1 MAAESGDGLPIS
13 PSEKSLTGSLAS
25 DENEKS
31 VSRSPSSYSI
41 REDKWPDL
49 VVSRP
54 RKLDAWWLP
63 RRESI
68 ETSIEESSSMRQE
81 SLTGLKLRPPGDHG
95 GVHHGGVMLE
105 EDMAGAQDTIY
116 LCNFRVS
123 VDGEWLCLKELQDVE
138 FSLQDSMQRSPSPP
152 LALSGINH
160 HHDHHHHNHHHQ
172 QQFPEQQELRDIMPP
187 SPPPLQHVS
196 SLSRDPVI
204 IERSNLVNISKLIVK
219 ELIETSLK
227 YGRMLD
233 SDHMPLQHF
242 FIVLEH
248 VLRHGLRPKKGLL
261 GPKKELWDI
270 LQLVE
275 KYCPEAQDIT
285 SSIRDLPTVRTAM
298 GRARAWLRMALMQ
311 KKLADYLKIL
321 IDHKDDIL
329 SEYFEPD
336 ALMMSE
342 EAIVVMGLLVGLNV
356 IDCNFCVKE
365 EDLDCQQGVIDFSL
379 YLRNSNHIPGESPDD
394 ELENDNMTT
403 VLDQKNYIEE
413 LNRHLNATVTNLQ
426 AKVES
431 LTTTN
436 ALMKEDLAIAK
447 NNILSL
453 QEENRQLK
461 KELGIEVK
469 DANENGKIPLK
480 ITETTA
486 EIEELRCRIE
496 SEKKS
501 RQDLEKELELQ
512 ISMKS
517 EMEVAMKLLEKDIHE
532 KQDTIISLRRQLED
546 IKLINLEMYKKLQE
560 CEHELTQKGEMVSR
574 LHAKTNQ
581 IGKILNN
588 LEKYNHL
595 MKDGEGIRSPTTP
608 SGVSKSI
615 LNKTNPT
622 PPRGCPPTKNTT
634 SRSMVDHQR
643 SLDKQQATASNDK
656 LKQSRSTSEISTNS
670 STTEQECEGSLKHKT
685 ELITKLEA
693 KTLSMSET
701 IQKMDEKCK
710 EMDGVRSGAEEK
722 VRILDA
728 EAAERQAR
736 TNGVEREL
744 QLEREWRTSLQET
757 SICNTEKIS
766 QLHQEIDQL
775 KRVSERYLTL
785 QEEYYALKEVCG
797 EQERTLEELGG
808 QLSAAKLAA
817 AELREA
823 ADNAQQQQQSTLQE
837 GAVTWANDRM
847 VTQCKG
853 CSREFNMTRRKHHCR
868 NCGNIFCNA
877 CSDNTTVLPNSAKPV
892 RVCDECYVFLVSRY
906 SVVR

>member
-1 MAAESGDGLPIS
+1 
-13 PSEKSLTGSLAS
+13 
-25 DENEKS
+25 
-31 VSRSPSSYSI
+31 
-41 REDKWPDL
+41 
-49 VVSRP
+49 
-54 RKLDAWWLP
+54 
-63 RRESI
+63 
-68 ETSIEESSSMRQE
+68 MRQE

-152 LALSGINH
+152 LALSA
-160 HHDHHHHNHHHQ
+160 
-172 QQFPEQQELRDIMPP
+172 
-187 SPPPLQHVS
+187 
-196 SLSRDPVI
+196 RDPVI

-311 KKLADYLKIL
+311 KKLADYLKVL

-394 ELENDNMTT
+394 ELETDNMTT

-560 CEHELTQKGEMVSR
+560 CE
-574 LHAKTNQ
+574 
-581 IGKILNN
+581 
-588 LEKYNHL
+588 
-595 MKDGEGIRSPTTP
+595 
-608 SGVSKSI
+608 
-615 LNKTNPT
+615 
-622 PPRGCPPTKNTT
+622 
-634 SRSMVDHQR
+634 
-643 SLDKQQATASNDK
+643 
-656 LKQSRSTSEISTNS
+656 
-670 STTEQECEGSLKHKT
+670 GSLKHKT

-722 VRILDA
+722 VRILGA
-728 EAAERQAR
+728 EAAEREAR

-823 ADNAQQQQQSTLQE
+823 ADNAQQQQQQSALQE
-837 GAVTWANDRM
+837 GLVTWANDRM

-853 CSREFNMTRRKHHCR
+853 CNREFNMTRRKHHCR

>member
-1 MAAESGDGLPIS
+1 MAAESSEGLPIS
-13 PSEKSLTGSLAS
+13 PSEKSLTGSLVS
-25 DENEKS
+25 EENEKS
-31 VSRSPSSYSI
+31 VSRSPSTYSI

-63 RRESI
+63 RLLRVRSGLKGSI
-68 ETSIEESSSMRQE
+68 VTISSMRQE
-81 SLTGLKLRPPGDHG
+81 SQNGLKIRPAGDH

-138 FSLQDSMQRSPSPP
+138 FSLHDSIQRSPSPP

-160 HHDHHHHNHHHQ
+160 HHHHHHNDHHRQ
-172 QQFPEQQELRDIMPP
+172 QQRELRDIMPS

-311 KKLADYLKIL
+311 KKLADYLKVL
-321 IDHKDDIL
+321 IDHKEDIL

-342 EAIVVMGLLVGLNV
+342 EAIVIMGLLVGLNV

-436 ALMKEDLAIAK
+436 ALMKEDLSIAK

-453 QEENRQLK
+453 HEENRQLK
-461 KELGIEVK
+461 KELGIEIK
-469 DANENGKIPLK
+469 DTNENGKPPIK
-480 ITETTA
+480 ITETTT
-486 EIEELRCRIE
+486 EIEELRSRLE
-496 SEKKS
+496 AEKKM
-501 RQDLEKELELQ
+501 RQDVEKELELQ
-512 ISMKS
+512 MSMKS

-532 KQDTIISLRRQLED
+532 KQDTIISLRRQLDE

-588 LEKYNHL
+588 LEKCNH
-595 MKDGEGIRSPTTP
+595 MKKEVENIRSPTTP
-608 SGVSKSI
+608 SSVTKSI
-615 LNKTNPT
+615 LNKTSPT
-622 PPRGCPPTKNTT
+622 SPRCYADNA
-634 SRSMVDHQR
+634 VDY
-643 SLDKQQATASNDK
+643 QQQQQQHPQSNNQQ
-656 LKQSRSTSEISTNS
+656 QSANNLQKSTNNQHLF
-670 STTEQECEGSLKHKT
+670 QECEGSLKHKT

-693 KTLSMSET
+693 KTLSMTET

-710 EMDGVRSGAEEK
+710 EIDDVKSGAVERVK
-722 VRILDA
+722 ILGA
-728 EAAERQAR
+728 EAAEREAR
-736 TNGVEREL
+736 ANGVEREL
-744 QLEREWRTSLQET
+744 RLEREWRTSLQEA
-757 SICNTEKIS
+757 SISNAEKIS

-775 KRVSERYLTL
+775 RRVSEKYLAL
-785 QEEYYALKEVCG
+785 QEEHYALREICT

-817 AELREA
+817 VELREA
-823 ADNAQQQQQSTLQE
+823 ADNAQHQHQQHHQHHQHHQQE
-837 GAVTWANDRM
+837 GAATWANDRL
-847 VTQCKG
+847 VTHCKS
-853 CSREFNMTRRKHHCR
+853 CNREFNITRRKHHCR
-868 NCGNIFCNA
+868 NCGKIFCNA
-877 CSDNTTVLPNSAKPV
+877 CSDNTTSLPNSSKPV
-892 RVCDECYVFLVSRY
+892 RVCDECYVFLVGRY
-906 SVVR
+906 TCAR

>member
-63 RRESI
+63 R
-68 ETSIEESSSMRQE
+68 
-81 SLTGLKLRPPGDHG
+81 P
-95 GVHHGGVMLE
+95 
-105 EDMAGAQDTIY
+105 
-116 LCNFRVS
+116 
-123 VDGEWLCLKELQDVE
+123 
-138 FSLQDSMQRSPSPP
+138 
-152 LALSGINH
+152 
-160 HHDHHHHNHHHQ
+160 
-172 QQFPEQQELRDIMPP
+172 
-187 SPPPLQHVS
+187 
-196 SLSRDPVI
+196 RDPVI

-311 KKLADYLKIL
+311 KKLADYLKVL

-453 QEENRQLK
+453 QDENRQLK

-501 RQDLEKELELQ
+501 RHDLEKELELQ

-560 CEHELTQKGEMVSR
+560 CE
-574 LHAKTNQ
+574 
-581 IGKILNN
+581 
-588 LEKYNHL
+588 
-595 MKDGEGIRSPTTP
+595 
-608 SGVSKSI
+608 
-615 LNKTNPT
+615 
-622 PPRGCPPTKNTT
+622 
-634 SRSMVDHQR
+634 
-643 SLDKQQATASNDK
+643 
-656 LKQSRSTSEISTNS
+656 
-670 STTEQECEGSLKHKT
+670 GSLKHKT
-685 ELITKLEA
+685 ELIAKLET
-693 KTLSMSET
+693 KTLSMSES

-710 EMDGVRSGAEEK
+710 EIDGVRTGAEEK
-722 VRILDA
+722 VKILGA
-728 EAAERQAR
+728 EAAEREAR

-744 QLEREWRTSLQET
+744 RLEREWRTSLQET

-785 QEEYYALKEVCG
+785 QEEYYALKEVCS

-823 ADNAQQQQQSTLQE
+823 ADNAQQQQQSALQE
-837 GAVTWANDRM
+837 GSVTWANDRM

>member
-1 MAAESGDGLPIS
+1 MFANMAAENKSSLPMS
-13 PSEKSLTGSLAS
+13 PSEKSLNESMVS
-25 DENEKS
+25 DENEQAS

-54 RKLDAWWLP
+54 RKLDAWWSP
-63 RRESI
+63 R
-68 ETSIEESSSMRQE
+68 
-81 SLTGLKLRPPGDHG
+81 P
-95 GVHHGGVMLE
+95 
-105 EDMAGAQDTIY
+105 
-116 LCNFRVS
+116 
-123 VDGEWLCLKELQDVE
+123 
-138 FSLQDSMQRSPSPP
+138 
-152 LALSGINH
+152 
-160 HHDHHHHNHHHQ
+160 
-172 QQFPEQQELRDIMPP
+172 
-187 SPPPLQHVS
+187 
-196 SLSRDPVI
+196 RDPVI

-275 KYCPEAQDIT
+275 KYCTEAQDIT

-311 KKLADYLKIL
+311 KKLADYLKVL
-321 IDHKDDIL
+321 IDHRDDLL

-342 EAIVVMGLLVGLNV
+342 EAIVIMGLLVGLNV

-379 YLRNSNHIPGESPDD
+379 YLRNSNHIPGDSPDD

-413 LNRHLNATVTNLQ
+413 LNRHLNATVQNLQ

-447 NNILSL
+447 NNILSIH
-453 QEENRQLK
+453 EENKQLK
-461 KELGIEVK
+461 RELGIEVK
-469 DANENGKIPLK
+469 DTTEGGKIPIK
-480 ITETTA
+480 ITETTT
-486 EIEELRCRIE
+486 EIEELRCRVDIE
-496 SEKKS
+496 RKAKLEV
-501 RQDLEKELELQ
+501 EKELELQ
-512 ISMKS
+512 VSMKS

-560 CEHELTQKGEMVSR
+560 CE
-574 LHAKTNQ
+574 
-581 IGKILNN
+581 I
-588 LEKYNHL
+588 
-595 MKDGEGIRSPTTP
+595 
-608 SGVSKSI
+608 
-615 LNKTNPT
+615 
-622 PPRGCPPTKNTT
+622 
-634 SRSMVDHQR
+634 
-643 SLDKQQATASNDK
+643 
-656 LKQSRSTSEISTNS
+656 
-670 STTEQECEGSLKHKT
+670 SLKHKT

-693 KTLSMSET
+693 KTKSMSDT

-710 EMDGVRSGAEEK
+710 EIDGARTGVEERMRILGAEVAEK
-722 VRILDA
+722 
-728 EAAERQAR
+728 EARA
-736 TNGVEREL
+736 NGVEREL
-744 QLEREWRTSLQET
+744 RVEREWRTSLQES
-757 SICNTEKIS
+757 SISTAEKIS

-775 KRVSERYLTL
+775 KQIQSKYLGL
-785 QEEYYALKEVCG
+785 QEEHYALREICA
-797 EQERTLEELGG
+797 EQEHTLEELGV
-808 QLSAAKLAA
+808 QLSEAKLAA
-817 AELREA
+817 VELREA
-823 ADNAQQQQQSTLQE
+823 ADNAQHQANQN
-837 GAVTWANDRM
+837 GNATWTNDRLA
-847 VTQCKG
+847 THCKG
-853 CSREFNMTRRKHHCR
+853 CNREFNLTRRK
-868 NCGNIFCNA
+868 I
-877 CSDNTTVLPNSAKPV
+877 
-892 RVCDECYVFLVSRY
+892 
-906 SVVR
+906 